1 MNCDNNPKDSEIADI
16 GIFASID
23 PVAIDKCCYDT
34 IMNLTEEGANSLRMR
49 MLDKNAIH
57 IVEEAE
63 RLGLGTT
70 LYELVSID

>member
-1 MNCDNNPKDSEIADI
+1 
-16 GIFASID
+16 
-23 PVAIDKCCYDT
+23 
-34 IMNLTEEGANSLRMR
+34 MNLTENGANSLRMR

-70 LYELVSID
+70 LYELVSIDWGYYEIRRNSKNIN

>member
-1 MNCDNNPKDSEIADI
+1 MIRNEESKLNKIEIK
-16 GIFASID
+16 
-23 PVAIDKCCYDT
+23 PT
-34 IMNLTEEGANSLRMR
+34 TENVIE